1 MKHLFKSPKLMWVLL
16 TCVALSCSDSI
27 ENANIPDPVEP
38 PVIEKTI
45 KNPLL
50 TGSDPWVYQKDGKY
64 YYMHTD
70 GGSINLRVTTSV
82 SAIADAT
89 PVRIFTPTNGT
100 ANSKNIWAPEIHYLN
115 SKWYV
120 YYTAGNGTDITQ
132 RTWVLENSHAD
143 PTKGVWVDKGQISH
157 PNTNFWSID
166 GSILEHKGTNYF
178 MWCARPGAAVNN
190 LTQNI
195 YIAKMS
201 NPWTLEGPATM
212 LTAPTLSWERSGH
225 AVNEGPQ
232 SLISPN
238 GKQHIVYSAS
248 SCHTDNYAL
257 GLLTLKENG
266 DPMKVEDWTKS
277 QQPIFTKNVENKAF
291 GPGHNSF
298 FKSPDGKED
307 WIIYHANSNAGEGCG
322 TKRNIRI
329 QKISFSANGEPEL
342 GVPVAVGTAI
352 NVPSGEK

>member
-1 MKHLFKSPKLMWVLL
+1 MKKLLNQSKFMWICL
-16 TCVALSCSDSI
+16 TCLVISCSETI
-27 ENANIPDPVEP
+27 EDTNLPPDPNPTDEP
-38 PVIEKTI
+38 KTI

-50 TGSDPWVYQKDGKY
+50 TGSDPWVYQKDGIY

-89 PVRIFTPTNGT
+89 PTRIFTPTTGT
-100 ANSKNIWAPEIHYLN
+100 PNSRNIWAPEIHYIN
-115 SKWYV
+115 KKWYI
-120 YYTAGNGTDITQ
+120 YYTAGSGADITQ

-143 PTKGVWVDKGQISH
+143 PTKGIWVDKGEISH
-157 PNTNFWSID
+157 PDTDFWSID
-166 GSILEHKGTNYF
+166 GSILEHKGTTYF

-195 YIAKMS
+195 YIAKMAS
-201 NPWTLEGPATM
+201 PWSLEGPATM
-212 LTAPTLSWERSGH
+212 LTTPALSWERSGH
-225 AVNEGPQ
+225 PVNEGPQ
-232 SLISPN
+232 SLVSPN

-257 GLLTLKENG
+257 GLLTLADNG
-266 DPMKVEDWTKS
+266 DPMKASDWTKS
-277 QQPIFTKNVENKAF
+277 QQPIFTKNIENKAF

-307 WIIYHANSNAGEGCG
+307 WIIYHANSNAGDGCS

-329 QKISFSANGEPEL
+329 QKISFSATGEPNL
-342 GVPVAVGTAI
+342 GTPVAVGTDI
-352 NVPSGEK
+352 DVPSGEK